1 MATKQELLDELS
13 IKIETIAFKYE
24 NAFKAS
30 DKNLKFFFEDNGNQ
44 IRKEIASESTN
55 TLHNGILNNLA
66 SDQDFTQ
73 KVLELNY
80 LGAFRLYEKLVNK
93 KK

>member
-1 MATKQELLDELS
+1 M
-13 IKIETIAFKYE
+13 
-24 NAFKAS
+24 
-30 DKNLKFFFEDNGNQ
+30 KFFFEDNGNQ

-80 LGAFRLYEKLVNK
+80 LGAFRLYEKLVNLSK
-93 KK
+93 

>member
-1 MATKQELLDELS
+1 MATKQEILDTLAVR
-13 IKIETIAFKYE
+13 IEAIVFKYE

-30 DKNLKFFFEDNGNQ
+30 DKDLKKFFEENGNQ

-55 TLHNGILNNLA
+55 ALHSGILSNLA
-66 SDQDFTQ
+66 NDQDFTQ

-80 LGAFRLYEKLVNK
+80 IGAFNLQK
-93 KK
+93 KIVELSK